1 LRNVFEGVG
10 DGESERLYREV
21 RFRVWVLDR
30 VFVEIS
36 VVNVV
41 VACVVVLNDATV
53 FNFIFGVGWI
63 RVGVTVMNGGTKQI
77 PTG

>member
-1 LRNVFEGVG
+1 
-10 DGESERLYREV
+10 
-21 RFRVWVLDR
+21 VWVLDR

-53 FNFIFGVGWI
+53 FNFIFEVGWI